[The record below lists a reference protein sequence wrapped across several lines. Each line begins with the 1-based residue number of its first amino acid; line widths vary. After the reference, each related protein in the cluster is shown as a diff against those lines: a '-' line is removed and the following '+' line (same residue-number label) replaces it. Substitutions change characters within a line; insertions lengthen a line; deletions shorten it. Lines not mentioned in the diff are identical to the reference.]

1 MHMKKLYKIKE
12 EIENLRQELDELL
25 NKGESFSSESLLEL
39 SNKLDSLI
47 VKYTTLSF
55 RTRQTRTIT

>member
-1 MHMKKLYKIKE
+1 MKKLYKIKE